1 MKKHILFLLCL
12 IAVASTRAQVF
23 ADHFADKTLR
33 VDYIFNGNASGQAIC
48 LDGLSALPTWA
59 GRKHHLAE
67 LPLQG
72 NGQIV
77 MRNAASGKIRL
88 PSNRTTPPTDAH
100 PVARSSDRISGI
112 PAIWPLRYSPLWK
125 DPNDLLPFLS

>member
-12 IAVASTRAQVF
+12 ITVASTRAQVF

-72 NGQIV
+72 NIILPLSPHSS
-77 MRNAASGKIRL
+77 RNGWK
-88 PSNRTTPPTDAH
+88 RTKP
-100 PVARSSDRISGI
+100 GM
-112 PAIWPLRYSPLWK
+112 
-125 DPNDLLPFLS
+125 